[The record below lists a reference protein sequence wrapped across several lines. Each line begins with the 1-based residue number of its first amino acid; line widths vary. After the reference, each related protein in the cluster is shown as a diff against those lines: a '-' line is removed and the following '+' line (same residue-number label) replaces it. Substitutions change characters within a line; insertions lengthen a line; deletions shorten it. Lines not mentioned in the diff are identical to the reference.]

1 MTLDGGISRI
11 IEALSIPPEA
21 RVDIRVPKKL
31 LLEQGVPTSAD
42 KKAIQDGID
51 ELQWLAACK
60 PVTVGVPAFTDE
72 VREYLEIAV
81 VACAFRPG
89 AKSSRL
95 IELIHRA
102 IPYPVLLLTT
112 DAEGLT
118 VSVAHKRQA
127 QNEAGRIVIERV
139 VASPA
144 LALRS
149 DAPHEQAFL
158 DSLALP
164 SQRRDNLW
172 SLYRGW
178 LARVEALNAARIG
191 GTYAPTDDPEKVD
204 RRRAAL
210 AAHTSLEREIAV
222 LRSQAKKQTQLS
234 RRVELNTKIQ
244 ALQAKAAG
252 FLEDL

>member
-1 MTLDGGISRI
+1 M
-11 IEALSIPPEA
+11 
-21 RVDIRVPKKL
+21 
-31 LLEQGVPTSAD
+31 
-42 KKAIQDGID
+42 
-51 ELQWLAACK
+51 
-60 PVTVGVPAFTDE
+60 
-72 VREYLEIAV
+72 EIAV

-127 QNEAGRIVIERV
+127 QNEAGKIVIERV

-149 DAPHEQAFL
+149 DAPHERAFL

-191 GTYAPTDDPEKVD
+191 GTYAPTDDEKVD

-210 AAHTSLEREIAV
+210 AAHTRRAL
-222 LRSQAKKQTQLS
+222 KGKS
-234 RRVELNTKIQ
+234 RCSIQGQEANATEPSRGAQYQNQSIPDCRVR
-244 ALQAKAAG
+244 
-252 FLEDL
+252 